1 MPLFKTL
8 RYAFAA
14 TAASFSCLVWAQPG
28 TLEQAVEKTILTNP
42 EIRAKFQE
50 FQASLEGQNVLR
62 GSLRPQ
68 VNLNGW
74 TGSERRGSTAETSS
88 SGWNRH
94 GYSVEMRQLLFDGF
108 TTLNSVKQLGFEKLA
123 VYYDILATV
132 DQLALEAI
140 VAYLDVQRDREMEKL
155 ARENYS
161 IHETILA
168 QLRERQ
174 ESGVGRGVDL
184 EQANGRLALAQTNL
198 MTESNNLNDVVQR
211 YRRITG
217 EFPAPTLL
225 EVTDVAPQLPEKP
238 KDFGSSL
245 RSNSA
250 ILSKQA
256 LVQAAQAGRT
266 AAKGRHSPTFEVVAS
281 TGTDREQP
289 GAGYRD
295 MQSTRVQLTM
305 SYNLYRGGADSAQI
319 RQSAAQTYAA
329 RDVRDYTCRNVQQDL
344 STAWNNIIR
353 LRQQLPY
360 LREHELAISKVRIA
374 YAQQFQIGQRSL
386 LDLLDTENELFD
398 SRRALAS
405 GMYELKKAEYRWLA
419 LSHRVLPSLGLAQ
432 PYKDQPKE
440 AGALELSDESLQAC
454 ATQAPDTSNLAPVSV
469 QYQEGMQ
476 PPVINGFPDVFP
488 GANQQW

>member
-1 MPLFKTL
+1 MSFFNAL
-8 RYAFAA
+8 RYALAA
-14 TAASFSCLVWAQPG
+14 TTASFASLVWAQPS
-28 TLEQAVEKTILTNP
+28 TLEQAVEKTIMTNP

-68 VNLNGW
+68 VNVQGW
-74 TGSERRGSTAETSS
+74 TGSELRGSTAETSS
-88 SGWNRH
+88 ARWNRH
-94 GYSVEMRQLLFDGF
+94 GYSLEMRQLLFDGF
-108 TTLNSVKQLGFEKLA
+108 STSNSLKQLGFEKLA
-123 VYYDILATV
+123 TYFDMMATV
-132 DQLALEAI
+132 DQLALDAI
-140 VAYLDVQRDREMEKL
+140 VAYLDVQRDRELEKL

-211 YRRITG
+211 YRRIIG

-225 EVTDVAPQLPEKP
+225 DAADVSAQLPEAP
-238 KDFGSSL
+238 KDFASSL
-245 RSNSA
+245 RSSSA
-250 ILSKQA
+250 ILAKQA
-256 LVQAAQAGRT
+256 LVQAAQAGRL
-266 AAKGRHSPTFEVVAS
+266 AAQGRHSPTFEVVAS
-281 TGTDREQP
+281 TGSDREQP
-289 GAGYRD
+289 GGGYRD
-295 MQSTRVQLTM
+295 RQSTRVQLTM

-319 RQSAAQTYAA
+319 RQSAAQSYAA

-344 STAWNNIIR
+344 STAWNNIVR

-398 SRRALAS
+398 SRRALAR

-432 PYKDQPKE
+432 PYKDQPEE
-440 AGALELSDESLQAC
+440 AGALQLSDESLQAC
-454 ATQAPDTSNLAPVSV
+454 STPAPDTGNLAPVSI

-476 PPVINGFPDVFP
+476 PPMINGIPAAALDLKMP
-488 GANQQW
+488 